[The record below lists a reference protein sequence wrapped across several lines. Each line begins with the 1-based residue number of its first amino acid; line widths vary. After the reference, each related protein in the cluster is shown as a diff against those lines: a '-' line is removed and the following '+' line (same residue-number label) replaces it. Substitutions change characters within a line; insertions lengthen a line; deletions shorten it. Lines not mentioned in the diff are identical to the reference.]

1 MKVCLKKYGA
11 DLNGT
16 IYTKE
21 ELQDAVNK
29 IDREL
34 LGTLKPMHPI
44 DLRDT
49 AFRIHN
55 LTLEDDGL
63 YGEIDILET
72 PAGNTLKAILPSTR
86 FSLVGTGVVQPDD
99 TVADYNISSV
109 CTIVD

>member
-21 ELQDAVNK
+21 QLQNAVNK

-34 LGTLKPMHPI
+34 LGTLKSMHPI
-44 DLRDT
+44 DLQYV
-49 AFRIHN
+49 AFRVHN

-63 YGEIDILET
+63 YGEIHILET
-72 PAGNTLKAILPSTR
+72 PAGNTLKEMLSESTS
-86 FSLVGTGVVQPDD
+86 FGLVGLGVVQPDGNV
-99 TVADYNISSV
+99 TDYRISSV
-109 CTIVD
+109 SLLL